1 MPPSDF
7 VALGRPR
14 GVTGS
19 DLTMSPNDLVAVAY
33 QRVFVGSD
41 TTRPLVIY
49 KKQISRGKPEST
61 LKTEPLHVT
70 THDVKKNR
78 DPAL

>member
-1 MPPSDF
+1 M
-7 VALGRPR
+7 ALGRPR

-19 DLTMSPNDLVAVAY
+19 DLGMSPSDLVAVAY
-33 QRVFVGSD
+33 QKVSLGSD
-41 TTRPLVIY
+41 TTKAPVMY
-49 KKQISRGKPEST
+49 KKQMSRGKPESA
-61 LKTEPLHVT
+61 LRQNLRVT